1 MCCHTVD
8 SPFKKN
14 NFYVLFARADFEQT
28 SFFLLPK
35 TSISMKKM
43 LKNYWRKGL
52 PLQNFGGLAPLLYGN
67 NHLQTENYIID

>member
-1 MCCHTVD
+1 MWCHMVD
-8 SPFKKN
+8 SPFKKII
-14 NFYVLFARADFEQT
+14 FYVLFARADFEQT

-52 PLQNFGGLAPLLYGN
+52 PLQNFGGLVPLLDV
-67 NHLQTENYIID
+67 YIF